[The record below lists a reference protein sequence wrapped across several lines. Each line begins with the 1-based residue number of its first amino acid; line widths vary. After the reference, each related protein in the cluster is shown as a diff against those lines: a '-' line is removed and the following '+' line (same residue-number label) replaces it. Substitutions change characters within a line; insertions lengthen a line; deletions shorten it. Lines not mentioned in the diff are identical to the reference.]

1 MKVSSTGKETVVSAD
16 PLVISALKA
25 RISPLLGGQAIGE
38 CLKFDAQQA
47 SKDAFS
53 PEIHRICNFLNS
65 AIPVTASDA
74 DLLKEPS
81 LHLGAFATA
90 ANCTAIP
97 ATFGPC
103 GTVKRPIACLL
114 REIFALNTE
123 KKAKHDGT
131 MRAESAVDILYLP
144 VPVPVIFDPPD
155 DSDVAI
161 RVAVLPGMDR
171 ETVFGLV
178 NQAIRVTMAKP
189 LIKATYV
196 DVDVEGFESDL
207 QADLEKRCDFYF
219 VKDDKEISGNRRS
232 FDIYAIPKTG
242 AVTEKQKDELE
253 KVFHRLELR
262 MCTGCGE
269 MFSDTTVS
277 EVCIERQPDRHELK
291 QIPFDD
297 GQLEHL
303 SDEVQ
308 GILVRYE
315 CCGVVVKGSPGCVEV
330 VKGPVHVLESET
342 KSKFDITVTTGVQ
355 L

>member
-1 MKVSSTGKETVVSAD
+1 MKVTSSGTETVVSAE

-25 RISPLLGGQAIGE
+25 RISPLLGGQAVGE
-38 CLKFDAQQA
+38 CLKFQAQPA
-47 SKDAFS
+47 SKDTFS
-53 PEIHRICNFLNS
+53 PEIHRICNFLNP

-74 DLLKEPS
+74 DLLKEPA
-81 LHLGAFATA
+81 LHLDSFAAA

-97 ATFGPC
+97 GTFQRY

-114 REIFALNTE
+114 REIFALNKE
-123 KKAKHDGT
+123 KEARHDGT
-131 MRAESAVDILYLP
+131 MSMESTVNILYVP
-144 VPVPVIFDPPD
+144 IPVPVIFEPPD
-155 DSDVAI
+155 DSDVTV

-171 ETVFGLV
+171 QTVFGLV
-178 NQAIRVTMAKP
+178 DQAITATMAKP
-189 LIKATYV
+189 LIKASYGG
-196 DVDVEGFESDL
+196 VDVEGFESDL
-207 QADLEKRCDFYF
+207 QDALEKRCEFYF
-219 VKDDKEISGNRRS
+219 VKDDKDMSGSMRS

-242 AVTEKQKDELE
+242 QVTDKQKDELE

-262 MCTGCGE
+262 VCTGCGE
-269 MFSDTTVS
+269 VFSDTTAS
-277 EVCIERQPDRHELK
+277 ETCIERQPDRHELK

-308 GILVRYE
+308 GILVNYE

-330 VKGPVHVLESET
+330 VKGPVHVLEPET
-342 KSKFDITVTTGVQ
+342 KSTFALTVITGVQ